1 MHIIVV
7 GALGADMGTIIVETW
22 CQLLRWSSK
31 IPVIRSLQ
39 EIRPLRLVS
48 LSFSVWGLSALPE
61 PELWQRNLGMGTGT
75 QMQRKAKNHCITLY
89 QYGMISWVSCHVC
102 LHCYSD
108 DLSSSF
114 LFLLIHIEVWS
125 NTYCMI
131 SYSVNI
137 SDSTRLPQDVEHQE
151 SASAQEPSGQVA
163 RCGVCSYSWQLRM
176 ADVVWQSHH
185 KSAWIPGLEVAFA
198 KCSQSRWT
206 AELGTEWR
214 HILFTFCPGKACNFS
229 SDARPPCGNCA
240 GCLGFASSNRW
251 RTPGSP
257 DWSDWFGREAT
268 IPWDSCGTAN
278 AVSFHDH
285 WCCIWQICWL

>member
-1 MHIIVV
+1 MRIIVV
-7 GALGADMGTIIVETW
+7 GALGADMGTITVETW

-48 LSFSVWGLSALPE
+48 LLFSVWGLSALPE

-125 NTYCMI
+125 NTYDIILCKHFWFN
-131 SYSVNI
+131 SP
-137 SDSTRLPQDVEHQE
+137 STGCW
-151 SASAQEPSGQVA
+151 ASRVCFCTRTFWPSGKMWSV
-163 RCGVCSYSWQLRM
+163 QL
-176 ADVVWQSHH
+176 
-185 KSAWIPGLEVAFA
+185 L
-198 KCSQSRWT
+198 
-206 AELGTEWR
+206 L
-214 HILFTFCPGKACNFS
+214 
-229 SDARPPCGNCA
+229 
-240 GCLGFASSNRW
+240 
-251 RTPGSP
+251 
-257 DWSDWFGREAT
+257 AT
-268 IPWDSCGTAN
+268 
-278 AVSFHDH
+278 
-285 WCCIWQICWL
+285 